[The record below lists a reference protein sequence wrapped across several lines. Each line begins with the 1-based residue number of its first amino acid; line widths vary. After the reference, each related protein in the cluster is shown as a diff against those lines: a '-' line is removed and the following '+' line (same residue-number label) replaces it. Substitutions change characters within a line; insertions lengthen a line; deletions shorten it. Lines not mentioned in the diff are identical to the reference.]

1 MDQPSSAVSPSLQV
15 NKRRHTSVFG
25 SQDNASPEKRVKRTK
40 TVKAYGA
47 KSRARATDDR
57 SFERL
62 RDDAVATSQC
72 ASFME
77 HSGVES
83 LAAMP
88 SGSIREDFANHEPAV
103 LFRDSGSTVADSS
116 SAQQRLVEQALR
128 NKKRLSTSAVNAAEL
143 DDQQKSSSF
152 PWSVSEQTRSAN
164 SNGNENL
171 QPADGD
177 ELAAVDA
184 AKNNQAVAGDEA
196 VRLADKIF
204 ERAYMETP
212 FNRQL
217 SPAVEISQP
226 EDEMPTLIHE
236 VSKRSRRASK
246 GRMREVVHNDIDPLN
261 SEDAAI
267 GLPKELYKP
276 RPSRRRATDITE
288 EPIDFSVR
296 PEKAAK
302 VKRTKTTQAS
312 TGSLAVEAPLDFAAT
327 AQSFRSKLLHTSDQE
342 DIPAGD
348 TPADETTGGK
358 VRDGDDLKSTK
369 ENPTPVESGR
379 RLTQDVSPEGEQ
391 KTEGKIFVKP
401 SMPSP
406 KKKPAS
412 KSKRSHT
419 TIFEDHVEF
428 MDSQRSPSLSQQQA
442 KRKSALQDVKNEA
455 IGNSKR
461 KCRTIVTDEDDE
473 EHELADKVDA
483 KSAEEEDSPPKK
495 RGRGRPAKATARPKV
510 KSANKVLED
519 SEDEDHDHSEIEEPP
534 KKRGRGRPSK
544 SGSKSQAKA
553 VPERETDNSFEA
565 PEHDESPHKP
575 SGVEVESQ
583 NQTLKAN
590 ASTPKTSQTA
600 KKMPTPSPEKPDT
613 QPAATSQKAAKPS
626 PTSHS
631 PIKNS
636 SKVPLRVGL
645 SRRRL
650 IPPLL
655 KVMKPPK
662 R

>member
-1 MDQPSSAVSPSLQV
+1 MDQPSSTVSPSLQV

-25 SQDNASPEKRVKRTK
+25 SQENASPEKRVKRTK

-47 KSRARATDDR
+47 KSRARAMDDG

-72 ASFME
+72 VSFME

-143 DDQQKSSSF
+143 GDQQKSSS

-177 ELAAVDA
+177 ELTAVDA
-184 AKNNQAVAGDEA
+184 AKNNQAMDGEEA
-196 VRLADKIF
+196 VRLADKIL

-212 FNRQL
+212 FNPQL

-246 GRMREVVHNDIDPLN
+246 GRMREVVQNDIDPLN

-276 RPSRRRATDITE
+276 RLNRRRATDITE

-312 TGSLAVEAPLDFAAT
+312 TRSTAVEAPLDFAAT
-327 AQSFRSKLLHTSDQE
+327 AQSSRSKLLHTSDRE

-358 VRDGDDLKSTK
+358 VRDGDDLKSTE

-419 TIFEDHVEF
+419 TIFEDYVEF
-428 MDSQRSPSLSQQQA
+428 VGSQRSPSLSQQQA

-455 IGNSKR
+455 IGNPKR

-473 EHELADKVDA
+473 EHELADKGDA

-519 SEDEDHDHSEIEEPP
+519 SEDEDQDQSEIEEPP

-544 SGSKSQAKA
+544 TGSRSQAKV
-553 VPERETDNSFEA
+553 VPERETDNSFQA
-565 PEHDESPHKP
+565 PEHDENPHKP

-613 QPAATSQKAAKPS
+613 QQAATSQEAAKPS

-655 KVMKPPK
+655 KVMKPSK